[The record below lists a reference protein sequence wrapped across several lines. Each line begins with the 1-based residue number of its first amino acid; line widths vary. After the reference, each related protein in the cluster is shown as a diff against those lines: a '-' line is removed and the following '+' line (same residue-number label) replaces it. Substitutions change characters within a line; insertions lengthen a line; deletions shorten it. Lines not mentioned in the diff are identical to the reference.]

1 MPPRKSNGPEPGQ
14 APYFVRTNGRG
25 RDVSS
30 ASRTRGRPTTT
41 KNTTTGR
48 GGPTR
53 TTAGRGTPG
62 GTTPPGA
69 FAPPRLTGRGAV
81 LIIVLSSFAGTMIAN
96 LASVPAV
103 PGIIFTLACLA
114 TAALVRPA
122 DLLSLSVSPP
132 IAYFIAVV
140 AAESVLAAGN
150 EGFARVLILGL
161 ASRLAE
167 VAPWLFLGT
176 ALVLVIAVFRGLPGN
191 LRSLGDELNGR
202 G

>member
-1 MPPRKSNGPEPGQ
+1 MPPRKSDGPEPGQ

-25 RDVSS
+25 RDVPNV
-30 ASRTRGRPTTT
+30 SRTRGRPTTT
-41 KNTTTGR
+41 KDTTTGR
-48 GGPTR
+48 GGP
-53 TTAGRGTPG
+53 G
-62 GTTPPGA
+62 GTTSPGTL
-69 FAPPRLTGRGAV
+69 APPRLTGRGAV
-81 LIIVLSSFAGTMIAN
+81 LIIVLGSFAGTMIAN

-132 IAYFIAVV
+132 IAYFVAVI
-140 AAESVLAAGN
+140 AAESVLAVGN